1 MSFEQLPPL
10 QKAFW
15 VYGVAYL
22 SVLYIGAFLI
32 LIAPLE
38 LALGLPRGSGFNYFR
53 LAVIVLLCGYGTF
66 KVIRLIV
73 AIGQHTEPRRD
84 DKIKP
89 EFAIGFTVFAGIILF
104 STIQQQDVLADVRL

>member
-22 SVLYIGAFLI
+22 SALYIGAFLI
-32 LIAPLE
+32 LLAPLE
-38 LALGLPRGSGFNYFR
+38 LALGLPKESGFNYFR
-53 LAVIVLLCGYGTF
+53 LAVVALLCGYGTL

-73 AIGQHTEPRRD
+73 AIGQYTEPRRD
-84 DKIKP
+84 DKIRP
-89 EFAIGFTVFAGIILF
+89 EFAIGFTIFTGITLF
-104 STIQQQDVLADVRL
+104 LSTILWATFKTF

>member
-104 STIQQQDVLADVRL
+104 FSTTLWAISKTF